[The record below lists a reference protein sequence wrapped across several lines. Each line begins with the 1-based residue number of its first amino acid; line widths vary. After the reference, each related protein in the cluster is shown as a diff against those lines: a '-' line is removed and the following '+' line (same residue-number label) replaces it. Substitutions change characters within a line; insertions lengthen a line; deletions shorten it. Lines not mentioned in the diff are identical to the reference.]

1 MSWKNAGWKRL
12 LSSCESIQKQSYKFV
27 EDSLEVWLEL
37 DSRDLEVHHSEY
49 VRDHEVL
56 QEVVGGWGNE
66 VMNDSDIWGL
76 KKNHVVQGRD
86 HGVAGEVL
94 QGVLAAAPTP
104 CLTEITE
111 IEIQLKYQTKW
122 C

>member
-1 MSWKNAGWKRL
+1 MSWKNAGWNRL
-12 LSSCESIQKQSYKFV
+12 LSSCENIQKQSYKFV

-49 VRDHEVL
+49 ARDHEVL
-56 QEVVGGWGNE
+56 KEVVGGWGNE
-66 VMNDSDIWGL
+66 VINDSDIWGL

-94 QGVLAAAPTP
+94 QGDLAAAPAP
-104 CLTEITE
+104 CPTDIIE

>member
-49 VRDHEVL
+49 ARDHEVL
-56 QEVVGGWGNE
+56 KEVVGGWGNE

-86 HGVAGEVL
+86 HGVKG
-94 QGVLAAAPTP
+94 
-104 CLTEITE
+104 
-111 IEIQLKYQTKW
+111 
-122 C
+122 